1 MINWEEYTKE
11 LFNKMGFADFSFDFD
26 AEHRHGGV
34 FLYEKDLI
42 IKDNLAFFVENLNHV
57 LQLVAQKNG
66 EDKVYIDIN
75 NYRKEREKL
84 LIELAKA
91 AARKAVST
99 KQEIPLPAMN
109 SYERRIVHAELSAR
123 PDVKTESQGMGRERF
138 ITIKPLD

>member
-11 LFNKMGFADFSFDFD
+11 LFSKMGFADFNFDFD
-26 AEHRHGGV
+26 TEHRHGGV

-42 IKDNLAFFVENLNHV
+42 IKDNLAFFVESLNHF
-57 LQLVAQKNG
+57 LQLVAQKKG
-66 EDKVYIDIN
+66 EDKVYVDIN

-91 AARKAVST
+91 AARKVVAT

-123 PDVKTESQGMGRERF
+123 PDVKTESQGTGKERF
-138 ITIKPLD
+138 ITIKPL

>member
-11 LFNKMGFADFSFDFD
+11 LFKKMGFADFGFDFD

-42 IKDNLAFFVENLNHV
+42 IKDNLSFFVENLNHF

-66 EDKVYIDIN
+66 TDKIYIDIN

-91 AARKAVST
+91 AARKAVAT
-99 KQEIPLPAMN
+99 NQEIPLPAMN

-123 PDVKTESQGMGRERF
+123 PDVKTESQGMGKGRF
-138 ITIKPLD
+138 ITIKPI